1 MTRYVIVP
9 IVEGHGEV
17 QAVPILI
24 QRWLQHRRFHLNFSL
39 DVKGLVRASGNGAL
53 KVAHNADDELG
64 VEHYIEYA
72 LLRRPDAII
81 VILDADDDA
90 PASLGPVLLDRA
102 RASVPS
108 DFPICVVL
116 AVREFEAWFLSAF
129 PSPVFRANLEASGY
143 ILSRRTLPRGT
154 DVETIANCKAYVARL
169 IGIPKYEPTTHQ
181 PALTGIL
188 PFTQAMCRRS
198 PSFARLLTELDSL
211 MQRVRRHRS

>member
-39 DVKGLVRASGNGAL
+39 DVKGPVRFSGKGAL

-64 VEHYIEYA
+64 VEHYIGYA

-81 VILDADDDA
+81 VVLDADDDA
-90 PASLGPVLLDRA
+90 PASLGPVLLHRA

-108 DFPICVVL
+108 DFPILCLGWPDRSRDVSPYFLGHPDRIGPKGVVTML
-116 AVREFEAWFLSAF
+116 
-129 PSPVFRANLEASGY
+129 
-143 ILSRRTLPRGT
+143 
-154 DVETIANCKAYVARL
+154 VEIA
-169 IGIPKYEPTTHQ
+169 
-181 PALTGIL
+181 
-188 PFTQAMCRRS
+188 
-198 PSFARLLTELDSL
+198 
-211 MQRVRRHRS
+211 